1 MGFAQV
7 GRILAEPTRGTH
19 DDTAA
24 EYSHEQ
30 REKYLAHCDV
40 PTPILRAPD
49 RSAFVDVSWFW
60 DAPSVRIRSELTDG
74 SAVET
79 YRLWEN
85 PPGLPIELAKYW
97 RRLDISKDMTKSG
110 TPQRGRSI
118 EIVATRD
125 SAAQW
130 RHHQAHVARYAA
142 ERHAEVGPLGG
153 IEHALDLTRRI
164 FRHDAAVE
172 RRTVGFW
179 KPLVVTYGIIGL
191 LLILALHIAGQTVA
205 AIGTA
210 LGLALLTPFVVRL
223 VISRVRI
230 LPKSLRP
237 PFIRHIPPAG
247 NPPPSRSRAV
257 GN

>member
-1 MGFAQV
+1 MGFVQV
-7 GRILAEPTRGTH
+7 GRILLEPTRGTH

-24 EYSHEQ
+24 EYSHEE

-60 DAPSVRIRSELTDG
+60 DAPSVRLRSELTDG

-79 YRLWEN
+79 NRLWEN
-85 PPGLPIELAKYW
+85 PPGLPRKLARYW
-97 RRLDISKDMTKSG
+97 RRFDISKDMTKRS
-110 TPQRGRSI
+110 TPPGGRST

-130 RHHQAHVARYAA
+130 RQHQAHVARYAA
-142 ERHAEVGPLGG
+142 ERHTEVGQLGG
-153 IEHALDLTRRI
+153 IEHALDLARRL
-164 FRHDAAVE
+164 FRHDTAVE

-179 KPLVVTYGIIGL
+179 KPLVLTYGIIGL
-191 LLILALHIAGQTVA
+191 LLILALHVAGQRVA

-210 LGLALLTPFVVRL
+210 LGLALLTPLVVRL

-230 LPKSLRP
+230 LPQRLRP
-237 PFIRHIPPAG
+237 PFI
-247 NPPPSRSRAV
+247 
-257 GN
+257 